1 MLVRMH
7 INRLQEDICGWR
19 GGEMMFYYKIIS
31 DDNIIESLEERSTP
45 STDPIM
51 IQITENEYVT
61 LMNDF
66 EKQCAIESD
75 ANTLIEKSKDDYI
88 AELEA
93 ENANLKSTN
102 ETLEA
107 ENAALLFQTLTGEE
121 YTA

>member
-7 INRLQEDICGWR
+7 INRLQEDICGWH

-31 DDNIIESLEERSTP
+31 DDNSIESLEERSTP

>member
-1 MLVRMH
+1 
-7 INRLQEDICGWR
+7 
-19 GGEMMFYYKIIS
+19 MFYYKIIS
-31 DDNIIESLEERSTP
+31 DDNSIESLEERSTP

-66 EKQCAIESD
+66 ERQCVIESD